1 MTSRFI
7 ILAIVL
13 AAAIP
18 MALCGCKG
26 KTQPATEEVVV
37 ETMATES
44 VPQPDAM
51 LAPQAQTAVAE
62 PSASVAKETIPP
74 TAALGQAP
82 KALPAAAVP
91 VPDRGKDIQT
101 ALKNSGFYTGAIDGK
116 IGPKTKSAIME
127 FQKAKGLKPDG
138 RVGPKTW
145 AELEKYLLRQ

>member
-62 PSASVAKETIPP
+62 LSDRRPRPSRPRRCRSP
-74 TAALGQAP
+74 
-82 KALPAAAVP
+82 
-91 VPDRGKDIQT
+91 
-101 ALKNSGFYTGAIDGK
+101 TGARIYRRRSRT
-116 IGPKTKSAIME
+116 PAFTPA
-127 FQKAKGLKPDG
+127 L
-138 RVGPKTW
+138 
-145 AELEKYLLRQ
+145 